1 LEPVVFETLTKSLRV
16 EVQSLV
22 RTAIWAAVGASMALV
37 GVFFLAVTVF
47 LGASESYGR
56 LAAAISLA
64 IFLFAVAGAAVGVLL
79 LVQSKARKDAAKRA
93 ETLTIGEQQHDQR
106 MPPVWK
112 DAGMMS
118 AVLPV
123 ALKVAQFGIRHRAL
137 IVLAASSTAIG
148 LALFRNW
155 QKNED
160 GVRAA
165 AE

>member
-1 LEPVVFETLTKSLRV
+1 VFETLTKSLRV

-22 RTAIWAAVGASMALV
+22 RTAVWAAVGASMALV

-47 LGASESYGR
+47 LATSESYGR
-56 LAAAISLA
+56 LAAAVSLA
-64 IFLFAVAGAAVGVLL
+64 ICLFAVAGAAVGVLL

-112 DAGMMS
+112 DAGVLS
-118 AVLPV
+118 AVLPA
-123 ALKVAQFGIRHRAL
+123 ALKVAQFGFRNRAL
-137 IVLAASSTAIG
+137 IGVAASSAAIA
-148 LALFRNW
+148 LALFRNRR
-155 QKNED
+155 KNEEE
-160 GVRAA
+160 VRAA